1 MGDYIMDMR
10 KRVGHIPLMQC
21 GASVIVENE
30 RGEILL
36 QQLSLIHIW
45 FSQAAST
52 ADGRARFV
60 DSTLVLMERYGFL
73 GVDIDWEYPGSSAA
87 GIASSANDRKNFTLL
102 LQALREGLDSL
113 TAQDGKPRMLAVA
126 MGGDPWH
133 IRNLD
138 VKAIGALCDQVN
150 LKMCIRDRVQ
160 PLPAAEHATARS
172 QYGFTRPGHM
182 LDGIDVVNVHG
193 TIVEN
198 LHLTRH
204 LSFVC

>member
-126 MGGDPWH
+126 
-133 IRNLD
+133 RC
-138 VKAIGALCDQVN
+138 V
-150 LKMCIRDRVQ
+150 
-160 PLPAAEHATARS
+160 
-172 QYGFTRPGHM
+172 
-182 LDGIDVVNVHG
+182 
-193 TIVEN
+193 
-198 LHLTRH
+198 
-204 LSFVC
+204 